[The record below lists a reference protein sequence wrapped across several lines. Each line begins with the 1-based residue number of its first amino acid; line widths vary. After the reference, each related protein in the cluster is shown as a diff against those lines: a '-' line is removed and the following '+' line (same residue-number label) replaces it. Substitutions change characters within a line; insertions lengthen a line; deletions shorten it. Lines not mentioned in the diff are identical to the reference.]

1 MPTTAASS
9 APAGPSRNKRPAHP
23 QRSVPPPPS
32 KKQAVVTKIPKT
44 TKLSYEKTDEEL
56 NASVKAE
63 VKAFFE
69 KTKADVRAKQ
79 EKPYLMYPRVKLRQ
93 VVQSMQDEKCAAS
106 KKPVP
111 SLSDFERTIKKKIK
125 GDKRKEKAVGR
136 DVA

>member
-1 MPTTAASS
+1 
-9 APAGPSRNKRPAHP
+9 
-23 QRSVPPPPS
+23 
-32 KKQAVVTKIPKT
+32 VVTKIPKT